1 MGVGV
6 SVSLYLNEPVVPVL
20 VPAVTETI
28 NPVAEPDANW
38 PKVKKSEK
46 CKRMYGLGVSEVVQ
60 HTTSAVI
67 FRIEGEN
74 SLPSTH
80 AILAFVSL
88 ITGLE
93 HAVDPIL
100 TDSAALDEP
109 KPDPTTVTV
118 TAPAVG

>member
-1 MGVGV
+1 MVGL
-6 SVSLYLNEPVVPVL
+6 SLDTKEMEGALYLNEPVVPVL

-28 NPVAEPDANW
+28 NPVAEPDVNW
-38 PKVKKSEK
+38 
-46 CKRMYGLGVSEVVQ
+46 
-60 HTTSAVI
+60 
-67 FRIEGEN
+67 
-74 SLPSTH
+74 PSTH
-80 AILAFVSL
+80 AILEFVSL

-100 TDSAALDEP
+100 TDSAELDEP